1 MSPPFLAAGSS
12 PLRCKDGRR
21 LSSQSFYSKS
31 SRAFAFLSGH
41 VAPALSL
48 DQSYPKPQ
56 DHLGPEHTT
65 CYRGFLA
72 PCPLLP
78 LPPQLGL
85 PALCWSP
92 SLRLCAC
99 VLANL
104 GYPKYFQC
112 KHSTTIK
119 LHLPILSLVLL
130 SFFPMFVHYKP
141 YATMLYFFL
150 KAVICLLKTTKE
162 GKNIVFLYLLTFHH
176 YQCTSFFLLYMSFC
190 LVKFSFILKTFL
202 QHFVKTRPAHLR
214 FSWKWLYIAFIF
226 FFLHEKDIFHWI

>member
-150 KAVICLLKTTKE
+150 KAVI
-162 GKNIVFLYLLTFHH
+162 YL
-176 YQCTSFFLLYMSFC
+176 SFKDHKRRKKYCFFIFTDISPLS
-190 LVKFSFILKTFL
+190 VHFILSVVYEFL
-202 QHFVKTRPAHLR
+202 SGK
-214 FSWKWLYIAFIF
+214 I
-226 FFLHEKDIFHWI
+226 FLHLENLPSAFCENQACSSSV